1 MLYLVGFFQRVAP
14 GVITAELMSDFA
26 LNAAALGNLSA
37 FYFYSYVAMQVPTG
51 VLADNWGPRR
61 LLIAGAFVAGFG
73 TLVFALATNAWWAGI
88 GRLLIGGSVAVA
100 FVCML
105 KLSNHWLPAKQVS
118 LATGMALFTG
128 VVGAVFAGVPL
139 RLLVDA
145 FGWRPVMMVV
155 AGLTCLV
162 AIAIWLIVRD
172 DPQDKGY
179 ASYAVDH
186 NDTPIL
192 NNDTMLRGIVK
203 SLQHRNV
210 WFLYLISGGV
220 VGCVLTFAGLW
231 GVPFLTTHYGMEKTT
246 AAILNSTLL
255 VAFALGGPVIGWLS
269 DRIGR
274 RKPLYT
280 LGVLIA
286 LIAWA
291 IILWVPDL
299 DLRLLTAL
307 LLVVGFSSGC
317 MILTFAFA
325 KESAPIHLAGTA
337 SGIVNMGVMMGPMLL
352 QPAVGWMLD
361 QRWDGQMAGGE
372 RLYSLDAYHA
382 SFSLML
388 GWLVLSLVLVLMTRE
403 TQCKQIV

>member
-1 MLYLVGFFQRVAP
+1 MLYLIGFFQRVAP
-14 GVITAELMSDFA
+14 AVITAELMSDFA
-26 LNAAALGNLSA
+26 LNATALGNLSA

-51 VLADNWGPRR
+51 VLADHWGPRR
-61 LLIAGAFVAGFG
+61 LLIAGAFIAAMG
-73 TLVFALATNAWWAGI
+73 TLVFAMASNVWWANL
-88 GRLLIGGSVAVA
+88 GRLFIGGSVAVA

-139 RLLVDA
+139 HLLVDA
-145 FGWRPVMMVV
+145 FGWRLVMLVI
-155 AGLTCLV
+155 AGITCLI
-162 AIAIWLIVRD
+162 AIAIWWIVYD
-172 DPQDKGY
+172 DPQEKGY

-186 NDTPIL
+186 NDAPIL
-192 NNDTMLRGIVK
+192 NHDSMLNGITK
-203 SLQHRNV
+203 ALQHRNV

-220 VGCVLTFAGLW
+220 VGNILTFAGLW
-231 GVPFLTTHYGMEKTT
+231 GVPFLTTHYGMDKTT
-246 AAILNSTLL
+246 AAILNSALL

-269 DRIGR
+269 DQIGR
-274 RKPLYT
+274 RKPLYVI
-280 LGVLIA
+280 GVIVVLIG
-286 LIAWA
+286 WMV
-291 IILWVPDL
+291 ILRVPDL
-299 DLRLLTAL
+299 ELWLLVTL
-307 LLVVGFSSGC
+307 LLVVGFASGC

-361 QRWDGQMAGGE
+361 QRWNGNLAGGE

-382 SFSLML
+382 GFSLML
-388 GWLVLSLVLVLMTRE
+388 GWLVLSLMLILMTRE
-403 TQCKQIV
+403 TYCKQIV